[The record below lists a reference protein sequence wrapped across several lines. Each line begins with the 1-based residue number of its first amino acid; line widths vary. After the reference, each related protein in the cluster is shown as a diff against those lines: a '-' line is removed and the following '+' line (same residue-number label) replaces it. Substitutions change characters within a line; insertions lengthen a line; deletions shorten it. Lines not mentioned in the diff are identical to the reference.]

1 MAKIEISIT
10 KTRKEKFYKKKD
22 FDKYF
27 LLERNLTHLNAS
39 MKNIPPKKMDI
50 LPRDQIKKIIQLFA
64 EKTSTPENFAGAGI
78 PEFIQGFGSYSS
90 RPSITRIVNGKKNM
104 NSKFDV

>member
-22 FDKYF
+22 FYKYF

-39 MKNIPPKKMDI
+39 MKNIPPKKW
-50 LPRDQIKKIIQLFA
+50 
-64 EKTSTPENFAGAGI
+64 TS
-78 PEFIQGFGSYSS
+78 Y
-90 RPSITRIVNGKKNM
+90 
-104 NSKFDV
+104 